1 MTLHNPLQVGDRVRI
16 VRLPPVWKTA
26 QYKVSRTM
34 RETYRRLIARRRPL
48 RIDEI
53 DERGLPWIRC
63 QFKGRSGQMEY
74 HFLVLDD
81 GSWVRV
87 VPRQSARN

>member
-1 MTLHNPLQVGDRVRI
+1 MIQHHPLQVGERVRI
-16 VRLPPVWKTA
+16 VRLPTVWKTA

-34 RETYRRLIARRRPL
+34 RDVYRRLIARRRPV

-53 DERGLPWIRC
+53 DMRGLPWIRC
-63 QFKGRSGQMEY
+63 QFKDRSGQMEY

-87 VPRQSARN
+87 VPRKSARS